1 MNPAGEHPLDG
12 RRDVEHSIS
21 LLMQWLPVSLQ
32 PLARI
37 AFNYRWSW
45 MGAEVENLF
54 RVVDPALWRRSA
66 HNPRAVI
73 ESTPPSRFEELGRER
88 SYVEH
93 VRHVWNQIKHELE
106 QPPMP
111 GTFSAQS
118 PVAYVCSEFGIH
130 VSLPCYSGGLG
141 VLAGDLLKAASDL
154 ALPMVGVGLMYRQG
168 YFNQRLDLSGLQ
180 HEYWLNADFDRLPAA
195 RVTSADGKPLVVEV
209 RIRRRVVRIQVWRV
223 DVGRVPLYLLDTDRD
238 DNDPIDRWI
247 TARLYVG
254 DRHTRLAQY
263 SVLGIGGM
271 RVLEA
276 IGVRPGLVHLNEGHG
291 ALSSFERLREL
302 LAFGRDLDAAL
313 EQVRQHTVFTTHTPV
328 EAGNEGYREDEVE
341 PVLGDFVDEVGIPRP
356 TFYGLGRKRPDDRAE
371 PAGFTPLALRTSR
384 TANGVSRRHGAV
396 SRAMWKAIWPERAL
410 ENVPIRHVTNGVH
423 TTTWMASPM
432 QALLDEHLGSAWR
445 SRLADAASWERIDAI
460 PDEAIWRV
468 RCEMRARLI
477 DYVREKAVTDRLARG
492 EPPDYVEAAARVLDR
507 DRLTIGFA
515 RRVATY
521 KRLYLLTR
529 FPDRAL
535 RLLDGERPIQI
546 LLAGK
551 AHPSD
556 HEAKD
561 ALRNIFRVKQ
571 APMVGGRVA
580 FLENYDLEIARRIVA
595 GVDVWVNLPRPP
607 LEASGT
613 SGMKATLNGGLNLS
627 VLDGWW
633 AEAYDGANG
642 WAIATPDTSPTE
654 QDDHDATALLDLIE
668 NEVVPLFHDRDDAGI
683 PHGWVRKVKASLKT
697 LVPRFTAERMVR
709 DYVDTMYLPR
719 NPLIA

>member
-1 MNPAGEHPLDG
+1 MNPVGEHPLDG
-12 RRDVEHSIS
+12 RRDVERAVS

-37 AFNYRWSW
+37 AFNYRWCW
-45 MGAEVENLF
+45 MGPEAESLF
-54 RVVDPALWRRSA
+54 RLIDPALWRRCA
-66 HNPRAVI
+66 HNPRTMI
-73 ESTPPSRFEELGRER
+73 ENTPPARFEELGRER
-88 SYVEH
+88 SYVELA
-93 VRHVWNQIKHELE
+93 RHVWSQIKHELE
-106 QPPMP
+106 RAPMP
-111 GTFSAQS
+111 GTFGAES

-154 ALPMVGVGLMYRQG
+154 RLPMVGVGLMYRQG
-168 YFNQRLDLSGLQ
+168 YFNQRLDLTGLQ
-180 HEYWLNADFDRLPAA
+180 HEFWINADFDRLPCA
-195 RVTSADGKPLVVEV
+195 RLTTGEGEPLVVEA
-209 RIRRRVVRIQVWRV
+209 RIRSRVVRIQVWRV
-223 DVGRVPLYLLDTDRD
+223 DVGRVPLYLLDTDRE

-276 IGVRPGLVHLNEGHG
+276 IGMCPTLVHLNEGHG
-291 ALSSFERLREL
+291 ALSSFERLRERM
-302 LAFGRDLDAAL
+302 AFGQDFDAAL
-313 EQVRQHTVFTTHTPV
+313 EHVRQHTVFTTHTPV
-328 EAGNEGYREDEVE
+328 EAGNESYRADEVE
-341 PVLGDFVDEVGIPRP
+341 PVLGDFVEELGISRDA
-356 TFYGLGRKRPDDRAE
+356 FYGLGRKHPQDRDE

-384 TANGVSRRHGAV
+384 IANGVSRRHGAV
-396 SRAMWKAIWPERAL
+396 SRAMWKPIWPERAL

-423 TTTWMASPM
+423 TTTWMAGPM
-432 QALLDEHLGSAWR
+432 QAVLDEHLGSDWR
-445 SRLADAASWERIDAI
+445 THLADPALWERIDAI
-460 PDEAIWRV
+460 PDEVIWNV
-468 RCEMRARLI
+468 RCELRGRLI
-477 DYVREKAVTDRLARG
+477 DYVREKAVMDRLARG
-492 EPPDYVEAAARVLDR
+492 EPPHYVEAAARVFDR

-535 RLLDGERPIQI
+535 RLLDGERPVQI

-551 AHPSD
+551 AHPAD
-556 HEAKD
+556 GEAKD
-561 ALRNIFRVKQ
+561 ALRNIFQVKQ
-571 APMVGGRVA
+571 APNVGGHVA

-613 SGMKATLNGGLNLS
+613 SGMKATLNGVLNLS

-633 AEAYDGANG
+633 AEAYDGSNG
-642 WAIATPDTSPTE
+642 WAIATPEASPGE
-654 QDDHDATALLDLIE
+654 QDDHDARALLDLLE
-668 NEVVPLFHDRDDAGI
+668 HEVVPLFDARDASGI
-683 PHGWVRKVKASLKT
+683 PRGWVHKVKASLKT
-697 LVPRFTAERMVR
+697 LIPRFTAERMVR
-709 DYVDTMYLPR
+709 DYLDTMYLPR
-719 NPLIA
+719 SPLIA